1 MLTNDEL
8 ILIRGGGITA
18 TFLNSVSRL
27 MDTLYN
33 LGQAVGSS
41 LRRLVSKKVCKIS

>member
-1 MLTNDEL
+1 MLRNDEL
-8 ILIRGGGITA
+8 VLIKGGGITA
-18 TFLNSVSRL
+18 TMLNSLSRF

-41 LRRLVSKKVCKIS
+41 LRRLVSKKVCRV